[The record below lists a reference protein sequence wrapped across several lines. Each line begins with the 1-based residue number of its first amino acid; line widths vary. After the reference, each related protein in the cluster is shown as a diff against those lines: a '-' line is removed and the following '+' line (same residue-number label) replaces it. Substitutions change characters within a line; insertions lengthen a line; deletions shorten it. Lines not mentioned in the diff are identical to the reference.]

1 MKQHKYLDILTVIFV
16 VVLLL
21 SNLIANNKF
30 SQFGDFAFGSGI
42 IFFPLSYLIGDVL
55 TEVYGYSK
63 SRRVIWIGF
72 GAVVISVLAVQLIL
86 WLPPANGWLN
96 QKAYETV
103 LSNVPRTVFASIIAF
118 WCGEFANSFTLAK
131 MKLFTNGKFLWT
143 RTIGSTIIGEG
154 VDTLIFYPLA
164 FGGLLAFPWTLIF
177 KVMASN
183 YFLKVMWEVI
193 ATPITYKIV
202 AYLKRVEKENYFDS
216 KTNFNPFVIEN

>member
-1 MKQHKYLDILTVIFV
+1 MKTYKYLDTLTVAFV

-30 SQFGDFAFGSGI
+30 SQFGNFAFGSGI

-72 GAVVISVLAVQLIL
+72 GAVIISVLAVQIIL

-103 LSNVPRTVFASIIAF
+103 LSNVPRTVFASILAF
-118 WCGEFANSFTLAK
+118 WCGEFANSYTLAK
-131 MKLFTNGKFLWT
+131 MKIVTNGKLLWT
-143 RTIGSTIIGEG
+143 RTIGSTIVGEG

-164 FGGLLAFPWTLIF
+164 FGGLIAFPWILIF
-177 KVMASN
+177 KVMIAN
-183 YFLKVMWEVI
+183 YALKVLWEVI
-193 ATPITYKIV
+193 ATPVTYKVV
-202 AYLKRVEKENYFDS
+202 AYLKRIEKEDYYDY
-216 KTNFNPFVIEN
+216 KTEFSPFVVN